1 MVSARKKA
9 DAGHSV
15 HKIGGTSMTQVQAV
29 MDNILVG
36 DRDESDLY
44 NRVFVVSA
52 YGGFTDILLENK
64 KTGEAGVYQLYAGSE
79 TDWAWGDALTK
90 VAVKMCALNEEIF
103 QDQSELKLANSFV
116 QERVEGT
123 RSCLM
128 DLHRLCSFGHFK
140 LEKHLL
146 TVREMLSAIGE
157 AHSAHNTMLLLRGK
171 GVNAVFADLSGW
183 REPEA
188 STLDERIDSVFT
200 NIDVKTQM
208 PIVTGYAQCSEG
220 LMSLYGRGYSEVTF
234 SRIACLTGAH
244 EAIIHKEFHLSSADP
259 RIVGEDAVRPIGRT
273 SYDVADQLSNMGM
286 EAIHPRAAKGL
297 RQNGIPLRIANTFD
311 PEHPGTVID
320 DDWHPE
326 ESRVEIVTGIATAFE
341 IEVYNQDMVGVPGA
355 EEEVLRVLKRYKV
368 PTVTKNLNANT
379 ITHYVSAPLK
389 QIRRCVEEI
398 ESNQPEATVKTRK
411 VAIVSV
417 IGANIDQPGLF
428 ARAVGILD
436 DAGVELVAS
445 HSPSRRVDLQFVVT
459 ESDFKKAI
467 ISLHRGLVE
476 GKKNE
481 QDTKQTSNDGNNLEN
496 HAKLSA
502 A

>member
-1 MVSARKKA
+1 MLSAQKKT

-15 HKIGGTSMTQVQAV
+15 HKIGGTSMTQVEAV

-36 DRDESDLY
+36 NRSEEELY

-52 YGGFTDILLENK
+52 YGGFTDLLLENK

-90 VAVKMCALNEEIF
+90 VADKMCAINEEIF
-103 QDQSELKLANSFV
+103 GDAPELKLANAFV

-157 AHSAHNTMLLLRGK
+157 SHSAHNTMLLLRAK

-188 STLDERIDSVFT
+188 STLDGRISKVFDD
-200 NIDVKTQM
+200 IDLSSQLA
-208 PIVTGYAQCSEG
+208 IATGYAQCSEG
-220 LMSLYGRGYSEVTF
+220 LMSIYGRGYSEVTF
-234 SRIACLTGAH
+234 SRIACLTQAR

-297 RQNGIPLRIANTFD
+297 RQNDIPLRIANTFE

-320 DDWHPE
+320 DHWDPE
-326 ESRVEIVTGIATAFE
+326 NSRVEIVTGVPTAFE
-341 IEVYNQDMVGVPGA
+341 IEVFNQDMVGIPGS
-355 EEEVLRVLKRYKV
+355 EESILSVLKRYKV

-389 QIRRCVEEI
+389 QIRRCVDEI
-398 ESNQPEATVKTRK
+398 EEKHPEATVQTRK

-428 ARAVGILD
+428 ARAVTVLD
-436 DAGVELVAS
+436 EAGVELVAS
-445 HSPSRRVDLQFVVT
+445 HFPSRRVDLQFVVA
-459 ESDFKKAI
+459 EGDFNKAI
-467 ISLHRGLVE
+467 VALHRGLVE
-476 GKKNE
+476 GKKEEGASDKKTKNDSANK
-481 QDTKQTSNDGNNLEN
+481 QD
-496 HAKLSA
+496 KLKA